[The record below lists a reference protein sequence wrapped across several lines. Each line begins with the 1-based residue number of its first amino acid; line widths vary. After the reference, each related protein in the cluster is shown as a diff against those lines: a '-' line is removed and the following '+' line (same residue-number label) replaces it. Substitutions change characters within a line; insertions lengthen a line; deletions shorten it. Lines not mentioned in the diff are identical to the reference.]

1 MKRDYTSRHRKLL
14 ENLAHQRTTSWGIDG
29 YALSFNYVSDVFH
42 VIANKGTNDFDTDI
56 QQTFIHGEYKVTN
69 KSNRVGMLLEGP
81 SIKAYY
87 EDMPE
92 YQPVKGHYSSKT

>member
-1 MKRDYTSRHRKLL
+1 MVMLYRLIMFLMYFMSLL
-14 ENLAHQRTTSWGIDG
+14 IKEQMILILKH
-29 YALSFNYVSDVFH
+29 
-42 VIANKGTNDFDTDI
+42 NK
-56 QQTFIHGEYKVTN
+56 HLYMEYKVTN

-92 YQPVKGHYSSKT
+92 YQPVKRALFK

>member
-1 MKRDYTSRHRKLL
+1 MKRDYTMTPFGEFSTSNNKL
-14 ENLAHQRTTSWGIDG
+14 GIDG

-69 KSNRVGMLLEGP
+69 KSNRVRMLLEGP
-81 SIKAYY
+81 SIKAY
-87 EDMPE
+87 
-92 YQPVKGHYSSKT
+92 